1 MVAGV
6 VTGNFLLG
14 SRCRV
19 TSSDRV
25 GRMLG
30 RGGDSAT
37 VALQAS

>member
-19 TSSDRV
+19 ISSDRV
-25 GRMLG
+25 GRVLG
-30 RGGDSAT
+30 RGRDSAI